1 MPPARV
7 LHLIRSPHLSA
18 RAAARRAFAAP
29 GPADPAYGALL
40 ACRDQVQAARAAGT
54 PDEHRVVLIACPDAD
69 DSIQRSALTPDRT
82 IRPPLAIPALAW
94 TRLTRER
101 AWNPTVVRLWSPGL
115 DAVARGC
122 RSSGTIEQT
131 PWSVQPDAHGAP
143 LDKTAALAQVPAP
156 CNEARAARRA
166 AQRAALALTDR
177 DILLVLLADP
187 PAAADARD
195 FAFLVALLEVGVG
208 PIAALL
214 PAGARSLLRASR
226 FERTAIKRS
235 ALHIVEAST
244 LDWLDAADAAILRG
258 PRTAASL
265 AAAHAALARDL
276 PLVAPEWLAPIA
288 ADLQP
293 TTSQQPRVFTTDGRT
308 RTLLPAALRAL
319 HAAAPWLPVDA
330 ATTSPHAADDHD
342 AAATPQRPR
351 TRAQQSTA

>member
-18 RAAARRAFAAP
+18 RAAARRALAAP
-29 GPADPAYGALL
+29 GPTDPAYGALL
-40 ACRDQVQAARAAGT
+40 ACRDQVHAARAAAA

-69 DSIQRSALTPDRT
+69 DSIQSTALTPDRT

-101 AWNPTVVRLWSPGL
+101 AWNPTAVRLWSPGL

-122 RSSGTIEQT
+122 KSSGTIEQT
-131 PWSVQPDAHGAP
+131 PWSLGAVLPDQA
-143 LDKTAALAQVPAP
+143 AALDPINTPSA
-156 CNEARAARRA
+156 ESRAVRRA
-166 AQRAALALTDR
+166 AQRAALTLTDR

-214 PAGARSLLRASR
+214 PAGARSLLRARR

-288 ADLQP
+288 TDLQS
-293 TTSQQPRVFTTDGRT
+293 TTSHQPRVFTTDGRT

-330 ATTSPHAADDHD
+330 ATTSPHAADDHE